1 MSRGIRH
8 SPAATRT
15 AHATLFTRVR
25 NQPVQAVIPAVDTKE
40 APRQHA
46 ALEELAKL
54 ALHKGRHMTIP
65 LAMPSQERL
74 QMSGDDSVYGILL
87 RIARTVDGG
96 DSHEAIPPC
105 KA

>member
-1 MSRGIRH
+1 MD
-8 SPAATRT
+8 A
-15 AHATLFTRVR
+15 
-25 NQPVQAVIPAVDTKE
+25 NEAVG
-40 APRQHA
+40 QHA

-54 ALHKGRHMTIP
+54 ALYKGRHMTIP
-65 LAMPSQERL
+65 LALPSQERL

-96 DSHEAIPPC
+96 GDSHEAIPPC